1 MSMQTKLSH
10 GSLLGALL
18 AVAAG
23 AASPAAVEA
32 QNQSL
37 RIGDRAPTAI
47 VQSLDGAAV
56 DLARFVG
63 RTPVLIE
70 FWATW
75 CPLCRE
81 LEPTIKALHDRYR
94 GQLEVVHLAVPQNQT
109 PERIRA
115 YVQSRGLPGHFFF
128 DASGAASRAFAAY
141 HTSHIVVLDRNGVV
155 VHNDEGTEQDLE
167 AAVASAVRQPR
178 G

>member
-1 MSMQTKLSH
+1 MSMRTKLSH
-10 GSLLGALL
+10 GCLIGALL
-18 AVAAG
+18 AVAAAG
-23 AASPAAVEA
+23 ASPGAVEA
-32 QNQSL
+32 QNQRL
-37 RIGDRAPTAI
+37 HVGDRAPTAI
-47 VQSLDGAAV
+47 VQSLDGAEV

-63 RTPVLIE
+63 TTPVLIE

-81 LEPTIKALHDRYR
+81 LEPTIRALHDRYR

-115 YVQSRGLPGHFFF
+115 YVQRRGLPGHFFF
-128 DASGAASRAFAAY
+128 DARGAASRAFAAY

-155 VHNDEGTEQDLE
+155 VHNDEGTAQDLE
-167 AAVASAVRQPR
+167 AAVARAVRQPR